1 VIYSLVR
8 IVSDT
13 ITAKFEQGIF
23 RPLETVDLPEGEEV
37 EMLLIPKKGP
47 SIETSLRALD
57 ELARLPIESE
67 DDGFSGADHDAVLY
81 PKE

>member
-1 VIYSLVR
+1 
-8 IVSDT
+8 
-13 ITAKFEQGIF
+13 
-23 RPLETVDLPEGEEV
+23 
-37 EMLLIPKKGP
+37 MLLIPKKGP